1 MKKDNPLSADR
12 LTSIFRTSPKDPMRI
27 INREGSSIE
36 FKESYSH
43 AGMAQY
49 FKTMA
54 AFANNSGGYIIF
66 GVGDKPRRLIGLKDK
81 NLTQFEDLKVEE
93 FTKNPLDYFS
103 PEIVWYH
110 CTFEFKE
117 MSFGVIYTEP
127 LAHKPCICKK
137 AYDAPN
143 PKYTLREGDIFY
155 RYGGRSERIRYGE
168 LFAIIDNSRRAEE
181 QRWLDFARQAAK
193 IGIDN
198 ACLLDL
204 ETGKISGDGGTIVID
219 EELLSKMAFI
229 KEGEFVEEKGK
240 PALRL
245 IGDIEGLSTGKI
257 VVKEV
262 TKRVVKAIEPSD
274 VVKAFLKDIAVEEP
288 MEYIKSICSAT
299 SANYPF
305 YFLLRSADVSI
316 ADAISVI
323 EGTTSRGATKKN
335 FLERLSGK
343 RIPQASRATSTN
355 PASIK
360 KGLYRDKWLS
370 ETVVLQADE
379 VGYCIT
385 ALLSLAE
392 SEVVEHNLYIRREL
406 LEIYDLFYENA
417 KPTLASDIRKA
428 ISRVDEVLFFS
439 Q

>member
-1 MKKDNPLSADR
+1 
-12 LTSIFRTSPKDPMRI
+12 
-27 INREGSSIE
+27 
-36 FKESYSH
+36 
-43 AGMAQY
+43 
-49 FKTMA
+49 
-54 AFANNSGGYIIF
+54 
-66 GVGDKPRRLIGLKDK
+66 
-81 NLTQFEDLKVEE
+81 
-93 FTKNPLDYFS
+93 
-103 PEIVWYH
+103 
-110 CTFEFKE
+110 
-117 MSFGVIYTEP
+117 
-127 LAHKPCICKK
+127 
-137 AYDAPN
+137 
-143 PKYTLREGDIFY
+143 
-155 RYGGRSERIRYGE
+155 
-168 LFAIIDNSRRAEE
+168 
-181 QRWLDFARQAAK
+181 
-193 IGIDN
+193 
-198 ACLLDL
+198 
-204 ETGKISGDGGTIVID
+204 
-219 EELLSKMAFI
+219 
-229 KEGEFVEEKGK
+229 
-240 PALRL
+240 
-245 IGDIEGLSTGKI
+245 
-257 VVKEV
+257 
-262 TKRVVKAIEPSD
+262 
-274 VVKAFLKDIAVEEP
+274 